1 MWLYV
6 MYYGFSYEKFYSSY
20 VVIFCAV
27 LLAYLTFVSVR
38 RVKTD
43 VLKFVMFAF
52 IWMYTA
58 VALVPAEK
66 IILETNIV
74 LSEREDS
81 RASLLQVKMLST
93 DVYSVLDQF
102 VKDCQSGDAEISQE
116 ATTLCRH
123 WNLWIVKNNQ
133 LTNNKACMNTMS
145 GHCWLRDRCKEN
157 SK

>member
-1 MWLYV
+1 
-6 MYYGFSYEKFYSSY
+6 MYYGLSYEKFYASY
-20 VVIFCAV
+20 VVTFCAV
-27 LLAYLTFVSVR
+27 LLAYLAFVSLR
-38 RVKTD
+38 RTKTD
-43 VLKFVMFAF
+43 VLKFVVFAF

-66 IILETNIV
+66 IIIETNIV
-74 LSEREDS
+74 LSERKDS

-123 WNLWIVKNNQ
+123 WNRWIVEKNQ
-133 LTNNKACMNTMS
+133 LTKNKAWHEHNVGTLLVKAQM
-145 GHCWLRDRCKEN
+145 
-157 SK
+157 